1 MAKTLAHAFSDC
13 IRRFRAQRRLSAE
26 EFAKELGIG
35 RTSLLKIE
43 RDEANPT
50 LDTVEMVAGNLGIP
64 PLNLLGGTDPAQAVS
79 AQLLMYCLKNG
90 VRFSSLSIREIG
102 TLLLQIADIAAGEE
116 ARIEAEAD
124 QVPASAPPPPTCL

>member
-1 MAKTLAHAFSDC
+1 M
-13 IRRFRAQRRLSAE
+13 
-26 EFAKELGIG
+26 
-35 RTSLLKIE
+35 
-43 RDEANPT
+43 
-50 LDTVEMVAGNLGIP
+50 AGNLGIP